1 MSTLTGVSPK
11 YSRCLLTLSGVR
23 MLGPVAAKKMLDEG
37 WKPSAQEAKEIGII
51 IQDTQNEVFL
61 ALSFF
66 YNP

>member
-37 WKPSAQEAKEIGII
+37 WKPTAKEAKEIGMF
-51 IQDTQNEVFL
+51 IQDNKQDEVFL
-61 ALSFF
+61 ALSSI
-66 YNP
+66 

>member
-1 MSTLTGVSPK
+1 
-11 YSRCLLTLSGVR
+11 

-37 WKPSAQEAKEIGII
+37 WKPTAQEAKEIGII